1 MRLPQPFYVGRQNL
15 FWPCSNMSLPCLQ
28 PLVSRLSHLFDG
40 NSWTDQNHSTRRRVK
55 NAFRRKK
62 INLRPFKKKHQMYT
76 QRYDADNLAPSQQ
89 ANMMYTTRYGS
100 SRTTNRKS
108 EDVISSQVVL
118 VSVNVLTMPRHVD
131 RACQTDLRP
140 TSALSTYDLV
150 SASTLDE
157 CTIPDGRQPPPAP
170 PPYAPRQGPKQ

>member
-1 MRLPQPFYVGRQNL
+1 
-15 FWPCSNMSLPCLQ
+15 MSLPCLA

-100 SRTTNRKS
+100 SRTTNRRS
-108 EDVISSQVVL
+108 EDAISSQVVP
-118 VSVNVLTMPRHVD
+118 VSVNVLTMPRH
-131 RACQTDLRP
+131 
-140 TSALSTYDLV
+140 ALSTYDLV
-150 SASTLDE
+150 SANTLDE
-157 CTIPDGRQPPPAP
+157 CTTPDGRQPPPPP
-170 PPYAPRQGPKQ
+170 PPYTPGQGLKQ

>member
-1 MRLPQPFYVGRQNL
+1 
-15 FWPCSNMSLPCLQ
+15 MSSSCLA

-40 NSWTDQNHSTRRRVK
+40 NSWTDQYHSTQGRVK

-62 INLRPFKKKHQMYT
+62 INLRPFKKKRRMYT
-76 QRYDADNLAPSQQ
+76 QRYEADNLAPSQQ

-100 SRTTNRKS
+100 SRTKNSGR
-108 EDVISSQVVL
+108 EDVASSQVIPI
-118 VSVNVLTMPRHVD
+118 SVNVLTMPRHVD

-140 TSALSTYDLV
+140 TSALSTYELV
-150 SASTLDE
+150 SANTLDE
-157 CTIPDGRQPPPAP
+157 CTIPDGRQPPPPP